1 ARGWSL
7 PGPAR
12 GGVPGAGADPVDA
25 GARTDVQRAPV
36 GPAEAAVGHLL
47 RHRDL
52 AELLPARGEHL
63 DAGEGGGPEVP
74 VRVHAETV
82 GQARTHL
89 HQRPAVLGVPTL
101 EDVVGVDRVPAGPG
115 RVRAVTVGRG

>member
-1 ARGWSL
+1 AGWPLRRCAAPPPAPSSGSWPSRSGSDMSTGRAGPGARGRPL

-12 GGVPGAGADPVDA
+12 CGVPGAGADPVDA

-63 DAGEGGGPEVP
+63 DAGGGGGPEVP
-74 VRVHAETV
+74 VRVHAE
-82 GQARTHL
+82 
-89 HQRPAVLGVPTL
+89 AVW
-101 EDVVGVDRVPAGPG
+101 
-115 RVRAVTVGRG
+115 